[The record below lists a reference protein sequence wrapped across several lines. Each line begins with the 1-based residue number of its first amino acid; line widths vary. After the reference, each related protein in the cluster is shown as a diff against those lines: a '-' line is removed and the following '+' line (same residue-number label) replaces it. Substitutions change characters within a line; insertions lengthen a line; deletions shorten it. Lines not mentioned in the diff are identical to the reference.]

1 MTGIGWFL
9 YGLIVGN
16 TIGLVIAAV
25 VAQVTI
31 KRK

>member
-9 YGLIVGN
+9 YGLIVGK
-16 TIGLVIAAV
+16 TIRLVIAAV